1 MDRQHADNESHE
13 DEDKVLQKS
22 KYVKIGF
29 ILIIAYFLWMEHRAH
44 VIEFLPFI
52 LLAACPLMHIFMHGG
67 HDHNHG
73 SPGNKKMRRQGNHG
87 TRFPW
92 QLWSMVACYY

>member
-1 MDRQHADNESHE
+1 MMDQQHEDNQSHE

-67 HDHNHG
+67 HGHHNG
-73 SPGNKKMRRQGNHG
+73 SSENKKMRREANHG
-87 TRFPW
+87 TRFP
-92 QLWSMVACYY
+92 

>member
-1 MDRQHADNESHE
+1 MMDQQHEDNQSHE

-67 HDHNHG
+67 HGHHNG
-73 SPGNKKMRRQGNHG
+73 SSENKKNEKG
-87 TRFPW
+87 
-92 QLWSMVACYY
+92 S